1 MHNDHDMARRT
12 IKNFD
17 SKYKSF
23 IKMLKA
29 IIAQNKEN
37 QVTYIYEQL
46 KKKTKLSKQNLK
58 KVWLNMA
65 EIFKIIVSFYSY
77 SLLKF

>member
-37 QVTYIYEQL
+37 QVKIVQL
-46 KKKTKLSKQNLK
+46 SSEDTLL
-58 KVWLNMA
+58 
-65 EIFKIIVSFYSY
+65 IFMNN
-77 SLLKF
+77 